1 VPHARVPASGL
12 AVATRVSSSIRRF
25 RDFPPAQLGWFT
37 SMPSERDLFAEEQT
51 MATMSFGEH
60 IEELRVRLI
69 LALAGLFVGVIV
81 AFIPYL
87 DLGWRVMKSMEAP
100 AADALE
106 RFYRNEYDKK
116 AKLAED
122 AKAISP
128 TLEAKIPA
136 DTFFQAIKDIAPK
149 IEIPPVDQ
157 LKGKTLSFPLQ
168 YNQSTLIKAT
178 QSSTV
183 MIDKTL
189 ISLGPLETI
198 TIYFMVCLVT
208 GLVLVSPWVF
218 YQGWAFVAAGLYRH
232 ERHYVQ
238 KYLPISIGLFLTG
251 VILCFG
257 FVLPITLGFLLEFN
271 VWLGVAPTLRLSEWM
286 SFATILPLVFGI
298 AFQTPL
304 IMLFLER
311 IGIFTAADFRA
322 KRKISILIIT
332 VAAAVLTPGQDPF
345 SMTLLAV
352 PMILL
357 YELGILLVGRN
368 KKRVLVQSRS

>member
-1 VPHARVPASGL
+1 
-12 AVATRVSSSIRRF
+12 
-25 RDFPPAQLGWFT
+25 
-37 SMPSERDLFAEEQT
+37 MPSERDLFTEEQT

-69 LALAGLFVGVIV
+69 LALAGLMVGVVI
-81 AFIPYL
+81 AFIPFL
-87 DLGWRVMKSMEAP
+87 DLGKRVMESMEAP
-100 AADALE
+100 AATALKH
-106 RFYRNEYDKK
+106 FYRNEYDKK

-122 AKAISP
+122 KKEISP
-128 TLEAKIPA
+128 ILEAVIPA
-136 DTFFQAIKDIAPK
+136 DSFFKALKDVAPK
-149 IEIPPVDQ
+149 LEIPAAEELQ
-157 LKGKTLSFPLQ
+157 GKTLTFPLQ
-168 YNQSTLIKAT
+168 YNQSSLIKAT
-178 QSSTV
+178 QSSTYN
-183 MIDKTL
+183 IDKSL

-238 KYLPISIGLFLTG
+238 KYLPTSIGLFLTG
-251 VILCFG
+251 VFLCFG
-257 FVLPITLGFLLEFN
+257 FVLPITLAFLLEFN
-271 VWLGVAPTLRLSEWM
+271 IWLGVAPTLRLSEWM

-311 IGIFTAADFRA
+311 VGIFTAADFRA

-332 VAAAVLTPGQDPF
+332 VAAAILTPGQDPF

-357 YELGILLVGRN
+357 YELGILLVGST
-368 KKRVLVQSRS
+368 KKRAIVRSEP